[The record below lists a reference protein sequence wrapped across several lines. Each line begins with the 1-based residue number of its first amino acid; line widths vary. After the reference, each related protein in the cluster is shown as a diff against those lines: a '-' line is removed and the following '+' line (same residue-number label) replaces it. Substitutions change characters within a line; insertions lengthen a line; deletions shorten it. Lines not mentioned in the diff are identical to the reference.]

1 MDKIK
6 VLLADDHPLILE
18 GLKKIL
24 DLEADIEVM
33 GLACNGLE
41 AVQMV
46 ERYRPHVVLLD
57 INMPGYDGVKAC
69 TEIKEKVPET
79 KVIALTVCEE
89 EEKVVQILK
98 AGAKGYFLKDVNPD
112 KLLDAVRNVVKGQS
126 FIHPKIADKVIN
138 QLTDIMKS
146 GDVEKKHPLTIRE
159 IEVIKLIAEGLT
171 NKEIAQK
178 LFISEKTVK
187 NHITN
192 ILRKLG
198 LRDRTQAAL
207 WAIKKKVV

>member
-1 MDKIK
+1 
-6 VLLADDHPLILE
+6 
-18 GLKKIL
+18 
-24 DLEADIEVM
+24 
-33 GLACNGLE
+33 
-41 AVQMV
+41 
-46 ERYRPHVVLLD
+46 
-57 INMPGYDGVKAC
+57 
-69 TEIKEKVPET
+69 
-79 KVIALTVCEE
+79 
-89 EEKVVQILK
+89 
-98 AGAKGYFLKDVNPD
+98 
-112 KLLDAVRNVVKGQS
+112 
-126 FIHPKIADKVIN
+126 
-138 QLTDIMKS
+138 MKS